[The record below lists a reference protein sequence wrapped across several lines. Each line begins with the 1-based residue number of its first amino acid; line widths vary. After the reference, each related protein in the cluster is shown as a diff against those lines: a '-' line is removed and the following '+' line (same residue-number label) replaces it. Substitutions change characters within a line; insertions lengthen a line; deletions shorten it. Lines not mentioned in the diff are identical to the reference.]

1 MKIKD
6 LHPGSLLCPKER
18 FVWVITPWK
27 GIGGVHVGSYL
38 RVVNEKYNPS
48 AGEETKIDNVLY
60 LGDTSSTPV
69 NTPGKQ
75 VVLAWGE
82 KMTVDPMS
90 WRNIRQIS

>member
-6 LHPGSLLCPKER
+6 LRPGFLLRPKDG
-18 FVWVITPWK
+18 FVWVITPWR
-27 GIGGVHVGSYL
+27 GTGGVYVGSYL
-38 RVVNEKYNPS
+38 RVVNERYNP
-48 AGEETKIDNVLY
+48 AGEEKTKTDNVLY
-60 LGDTSSTPV
+60 LGDASSTPV